1 MRLQIGVESLV
12 NSILKEER
20 KGFFITELVEC
31 EGAYLMI
38 EFLYFKCRS
47 TKCFSISCEDTTN
60 EINENWYLLY
70 Y

>member
-20 KGFFITELVEC
+20 KGFFITELADC

-38 EFLYFKCRS
+38 KLLYFKCRA
-47 TKCFSISCEDTTN
+47 TKCFSIICEDTTN
-60 EINENWYLLY
+60 EINEN
-70 Y
+70 